1 MCMHGYVRVCVRAF
15 SLTYVSITW
24 ICVLARAYRE
34 RERER
39 EKERTRERETER
51 EKEREREKHRSVCEH
66 THQEGTQTAYPHN
79 DDVACIVMM

>member
-15 SLTYVSITW
+15 SLTCVSITW

-39 EKERTRERETER
+39 ERERKKDRKKERQRESEREAQV
-51 EKEREREKHRSVCEH
+51 SVH
-66 THQEGTQTAYPHN
+66 THQEETQTAYPHN